1 MRRVSA
7 IIVAAGEGKRFG
19 SPKQFSL
26 LKGKPVLEWSLEKF
40 EAHEKVSEIILVLRN
55 DKGKEKYLNRYRKLT
70 SVVQGGTRRQDSVV
84 AGCHQIISQKTAI
97 VLVHDGVRPLVRED
111 LISRVIEATAE
122 LGAAVPGL
130 PLEDTI
136 KQIKGKM
143 VSRTLER
150 SKLFRIQTPQG
161 FFYSVLMEALNKARM
176 DNFYGTDEASLVER
190 IGKKV
195 LIVKG
200 DSRNIKITSHQDLR
214 IAEALVED

>member
-161 FFYSVLMEALNKARM
+161 FFYSVLMEALNKARI